1 MKDQELAKEIARHLD
16 DGLNLLNQGTLSQL
30 KSARKEALNHY
41 HAQRPVFGWAW
52 AGHFSSGHGWHGPR
66 FWLPTIAVILALTG
80 MLYWQATQQNND
92 AVEID
97 AALLA
102 GDLPLHAYF
111 DEDFNA
117 WLESSS

>member
-16 DGLNLLNQGTLSQL
+16 DGLNLLNQSTLNRL
-30 KSARKEALNHY
+30 KLARKEALNHY
-41 HAQRPVFGWAW
+41 HAQRTVFGLAW
-52 AGHFSSGHGWHGPR
+52 AGHSSSGHSWQSSR
-66 FWLPTIAVILALTG
+66 FWLPTVALILALAGT
-80 MLYWQATQQNND
+80 LYWQSTQQNGD

>member
-16 DGLNLLNQGTLSQL
+16 DGLNLLNQVTLNQL
-30 KSARKEALNHY
+30 KSARKDALNHH
-41 HAQRPVFGWAW
+41 HAQRTVLGLAW
-52 AGHFSSGHGWHGPR
+52 TGHSSSGHGWQGSR
-66 FWLPTIAVILALTG
+66 FWLPAVALILALAGT
-80 MLYWQATQQNND
+80 LYWQSTQQNGD
-92 AVEID
+92 SVEID

>member
-16 DGLNLLNQGTLSQL
+16 DGLNLLNQGTLNQL

-41 HAQRPVFGWAW
+41 HAQRPAFGLAW
-52 AGHFSSGHGWHGPR
+52 AGRFSSGHGRHGSR
-66 FWLPTIAVILALTG
+66 FWLPTIAVILALAGT
-80 MLYWQATQQNND
+80 LYWQSTQQNGD

>member
-1 MKDQELAKEIARHLD
+1 MKDQELAKKIVRHLD
-16 DGLNLLNQGTLSQL
+16 EGLDTLNQVTLNQL

-41 HAQRPVFGWAW
+41 HTHRPVLGLAW

-66 FWLPTIAVILALTG
+66 FWLPAIALILALAGT
-80 MLYWQATQQNND
+80 LYWQDTQQNGD

>member
-1 MKDQELAKEIARHLD
+1 MKDHELVKKVIRHLD
-16 DGLNLLNQGTLSQL
+16 GGLSLLNQGTLNQL
-30 KSARKEALNHY
+30 KSARKQALNH
-41 HAQRPVFGWAW
+41 HHTHKPVFGLAW
-52 AGHFSSGHGWHGPR
+52 AGHFSSGHGGHGSR
-66 FWLPTIAVILALTG
+66 FWLPTIALILALAG
-80 MLYWQATQQNND
+80 MLYWQDTQQNGD

-111 DEDFNA
+111 DEDFDA

>member
-1 MKDQELAKEIARHLD
+1 MKDQELAKKIIRHLD
-16 DGLNLLNQGTLSQL
+16 GGLSLLNQSTLNQL

-41 HAQRPVFGWAW
+41 HAHKSVFSLGW
-52 AGHFSSGHGWHGPR
+52 AGHFSSGHGVHSSR
-66 FWLPTIAVILALTG
+66 FWLPTIALILALAG
-80 MLYWQATQQNND
+80 MLYWQDTQQNGD

>member
-1 MKDQELAKEIARHLD
+1 MKNHDLAKGIVRHLD
-16 DGLNLLNQGTLSQL
+16 DGLNLLNQGTLNQL

-41 HAQRPVFGWAW
+41 HTQQPIFGLAW
-52 AGHFSSGHGWHGPR
+52 AGHFSAGHGMHGSR
-66 FWLPTIAVILALTG
+66 FWLPTIALILALAGT
-80 MLYWQATQQNND
+80 LYWQATQQNGD
-92 AVEID
+92 AGEID